1 MKKGTRQHP
10 LDSQHDEDRLKP
22 DRSGTETACN
32 SAFAHDITRATL
44 RAPKVCF
51 SYHLIIATAFLD
63 RLLHHSVVI
72 NMRSNSYRL
81 RL

>member
-1 MKKGTRQHP
+1 MKKGAKQHP
-10 LDSQHDEDRLKP
+10 LDSQHDEDRLEL
-22 DRSGTETACN
+22 DRNGTEAACN

-44 RAPKVCF
+44 RAAKVCF
-51 SYHLIIATAFLD
+51 SYHLIIVTAFLD

-72 NMRSNSYRL
+72 NMRGDSYRL